1 MRTVFWDSSEYTISN
16 LSNLC
21 FQSQYGMNFTA
32 VIPTNI
38 FGKHDNFHLEDSK
51 RATPSQRL

>member
-1 MRTVFWDSSEYTISN
+1 
-16 LSNLC
+16 
-21 FQSQYGMNFTA
+21 MNFTA

-51 RATPSQRL
+51 CNSPDHLRLALKDCLTEEPRA